1 MKKNV
6 FVRTLGWILENIL
19 LFIVA
24 QIIVFA
30 IISIPLIYYG
40 PFTTIRDKLVE
51 RAMTTMNHK
60 YIATYFLKEDV
71 IKEIINKNK
80 FDDNKNSN
88 EEAISVMAI
97 SNQSNDSVKE
107 KKNIEDIRITN
118 IEIRGQ
124 EGFVVEIKDP
134 TRVKVGVAK
143 TIPDVGMQVDEIAKE
158 NEAIVAINAGGFSDP
173 NGVGNGGI
181 PIGLVMKNGK
191 IAYDDKNRPISSIIG
206 LNKSG
211 ILVLGKYT
219 KDQAVKKGVEDAV
232 SFFPFLIVDGQP
244 MIKEGDGGWGF
255 AARTGIGQK
264 KDGTIVFVVINGK
277 NNTGLGASLKDL
289 QSVML
294 QYNVYNGAN
303 LDGGASTVL
312 YYKGK
317 ILNKPASSTGYF
329 RPVPTVFMVK

>member
-6 FVRTLGWILENIL
+6 FVRALGWIIENIL
-19 LFIVA
+19 LFILA
-24 QIIVFA
+24 QVIVFA
-30 IISIPLIYYG
+30 IVSVPLIYYG
-40 PFTTIRDKLVE
+40 PFTTIRDKIVE

-71 IKEIINKNK
+71 INEIINKNK

-88 EEAISVMAI
+88 EKAISVMATNNP
-97 SNQSNDSVKE
+97 STQSEKHKND
-107 KKNIEDIRITN
+107 NEDIKITN

-124 EGFVVEIKDP
+124 EGFVVEIQDP
-134 TRVKVGVAK
+134 SRVKVGVAK

-158 NEAIVAINAGGFSDP
+158 NEASVAINAGGFSDP

-181 PIGLVMKNGK
+181 PIGLVMKDGK
-191 IAYDDKNRPISSIIG
+191 VVYDDKSRPISSIIG
-206 LNKSG
+206 LNKKG

-219 KDQAVKKGVEDAV
+219 KDEAIKKGVVDAV
-232 SFFPFLIVDGQP
+232 SFFPFLVVDGQP

-264 KDGTIVFVVINGK
+264 QDGTIVFVVINGK
-277 NNTGLGASLKDL
+277 NNMGLGASLKDL
-289 QSVML
+289 QNVML
-294 QYNVYNGAN
+294 QYDVYNGAN